1 MPNSKKIN
9 LNDPTAWSEFDWD
22 GPAHPEALK
31 KSDATVNRSRSAFFK
46 KDDPTF
52 SKTMSKVATER
63 NQDPEY
69 LENHRAAMVQRDN
82 TYQAEVNSRPEVKAK
97 ISKALKGKAKTE
109 EHKQALKATT
119 TNKPG
124 DPTWEA
130 AHKAGL
136 AKRDKPFHAGEYG
149 IFPSIAEA
157 ARVVESEGK
166 LKNAYKKFSQWK
178 KDGKEG
184 YYFIE
189 ETK

>member
-1 MPNSKKIN
+1 MNKFNP
-9 LNDPTAWSEFDWD
+9 NDPKLWQGYNPNETGSDEFVD
-22 GPAHPEALK
+22 G
-31 KSDATVNRSRSAFFK
+31 KSQTRVNRSISASIK
-46 KDDPTF
+46 KNNAIF
-52 SKTMSKVATER
+52 SDKMSEVAVVR

-69 LENHRAAMVQRDN
+69 LESLRVGIAHRDN
-82 TYQAEVNSRPEVKAK
+82 TYQAESNAKPEVKAK
-97 ISKALKGKAKTE
+97 ISKSLTGKAKSA
-109 EHKQALKATT
+109 EHKKALKATT

-124 DPTWEA
+124 DEKWVA

-149 IFPSIAEA
+149 IFASIAEA

-178 KDGKEG
+178 KDGKDG

-189 ETK
+189 EAK